1 MTCTLYRLSN
11 MCSPGVGERI
21 TAILSHG
28 HRGTR
33 VSSIQLVC
41 LFVGV
46 LVLPSKIIHTNETAQ
61 DVSFLKLVLCKHHTA
76 FRSVVIFLTL
86 TSSKLANSFLPL
98 MAISHRRK
106 AVEFHF
112 STNDAGYKKKN
123 KNRKTPNRN
132 RNKTDT
138 TFTQQTYVRSKIPKG
153 GEKLR
158 GMNRKGHLEDS
169 THTKMSNHPTTGC
182 QRGSSF
188 VTRLIIIRDSCA
200 RWRETPTAA
209 AGSEKK

>member
-1 MTCTLYRLSN
+1 MQVT
-11 MCSPGVGERI
+11 
-21 TAILSHG
+21 
-28 HRGTR
+28 
-33 VSSIQLVC
+33 
-41 LFVGV
+41 
-46 LVLPSKIIHTNETAQ
+46 
-61 DVSFLKLVLCKHHTA
+61 
-76 FRSVVIFLTL
+76 
-86 TSSKLANSFLPL
+86 
-98 MAISHRRK
+98 
-106 AVEFHF
+106 
-112 STNDAGYKKKN
+112 KKKK

-138 TFTQQTYVRSKIPKG
+138 TFTQQLYVRSKIPKG